1 VVDLGRTL
9 HVQSFVRTLVIE
21 DLDKFVEAGLLLQ
34 EVGGRRLRGF
44 FLQDEMHTL
53 MTTVLL
59 RRTWLD
65 PFDADP
71 QTEPPEPRAC

>member
-9 HVQSFVRTLVIE
+9 HVQGFVRTLVIE

-34 EVGGRRLRGF
+34 EVGGF
-44 FLQDEMHTL
+44 FLRDEMHTL